1 MRRHLLPLLLLSAA
15 SALAVPAAAQNAPP
29 APPRQSAP
37 ARLPSPILPPPIA
50 IPAAPVAGHWSKQ
63 DGQDLLTFVEAIG
76 GEGLNPDDYDPAG
89 PRQALAGPDAALDLV
104 ATATFLKVESDL
116 AFGHIR
122 GDARIDWHVH
132 DDPQTPVDQQ
142 ALLDRALSGHDVPD
156 ILRSLLPTHPQY
168 AALKAALASAEDKA
182 MRDRIRLNLDRWRW
196 LPRDLGE
203 KYVIVNVPAY
213 TVAIVADGQT
223 LNRRRAV
230 AGALKTPTPQLS
242 ALITG
247 AIFNPWWEVPT
258 SISHEV
264 KGKKGYVAVPMG
276 DGGVRY
282 RQPPGPHNAL
292 GRMKLVMGNPYAI
305 YLHDT
310 NAKNLFNAQARAYSH
325 GCVRT
330 EDAVGFAET
339 LLQGTDWDHEKIY
352 GTVASGKTVQANLAT
367 PIPVYIVYFTIAA
380 TPDSPGYYSYK
391 DMYGRDKPVVAA
403 LDNLPAPEPQEAGDA
418 PAASARPKAPA
429 IRTAKAPKPVKPA
442 AASTSHPPAVAA
454 VARPSTR

>member
-1 MRRHLLPLLLLSAA
+1 MKSRFLLPVLLLSAA
-15 SALAVPAAAQNAPP
+15 FPAAAQNGATQQPAAPP
-29 APPRQSAP
+29 ADAMPAP
-37 ARLPSPILPPPIA
+37 API
-50 IPAAPVAGHWSKQ
+50 VVSGHWSKR
-63 DGQDLLTFVEAIG
+63 DAADLLAFVQGIG
-76 GEGLNPDDYDPAG
+76 AEGLDPADY
-89 PRQALAGPDAALDLV
+89 GPDALTQAMTGDPATLDSV
-104 ATATFLKVESDL
+104 ATGTFVKVASDL
-116 AFGHIR
+116 ALGHVR
-122 GDARIDWHVH
+122 GEGRVDWHVK
-132 DDPQTPVDQQ
+132 DDPFGPADQQ
-142 ALLDRALSGHDVPD
+142 ALLDRALSGHIVPD
-156 ILRSLLPTHPQY
+156 ALRSLLPTHPQY
-168 AALKAALASAEDKA
+168 AALKDLLAKTTDQALADKI
-182 MRDRIRLNLDRWRW
+182 RINLDRWRW
-196 LPRDLGE
+196 LPRDLGH

-213 TVAIVADGQT
+213 TVALVEGGQT

-230 AGALKTPTPQLS
+230 AGAIKTPTPELS

-264 KGKKGYVAVPMG
+264 KGKKGYVSVPTG
-276 DGGVRY
+276 DGGVRW

-367 PIPVYIVYFTIAA
+367 PIPVYIVYFTVAA
-380 TPDSPGYYSYK
+380 TPDAPGYFSYK
-391 DMYGRDKPVVAA
+391 DMYGRDKPALAA
-403 LDNLPAPEPQEAGDA
+403 LDNLPIPESTVPAETTASA
-418 PAASARPKAPA
+418 KPARARPPVARARPVKAASASASRQ
-429 IRTAKAPKPVKPA
+429 A
-442 AASTSHPPAVAA
+442 ALTEAVAH
-454 VARPSTR
+454 PSNR

>member
-1 MRRHLLPLLLLSAA
+1 MISRFLLPLLLLSAA
-15 SALAVPAAAQNAPP
+15 APIAAQDMQPPAQAPGAVPPVP
-29 APPRQSAP
+29 APIVVS
-37 ARLPSPILPPPIA
+37 
-50 IPAAPVAGHWSKQ
+50 GHWTRR
-63 DGQDLLTFVEAIG
+63 DAADLLAFIQGIG
-76 GEGLNPDDYDPAG
+76 TEGLDPADYG
-89 PRQALAGPDAALDLV
+89 PEALSQAMTGDPAMLDGV
-104 ATATFLKVESDL
+104 ATDTFLKVASDL
-116 AFGHIR
+116 AFGHVR
-122 GDARIDWHVH
+122 GDARVDWHVR
-132 DDPQTPVDQQ
+132 DDPFAPADQQ
-142 ALLDRALSGHDVPD
+142 ALLDRALSGHIVPD
-156 ILRSLLPTHPQY
+156 ALRSLLPTHPQY
-168 AALKAALASAEDKA
+168 AALKALLATTADKALADK
-182 MRDRIRLNLDRWRW
+182 IRLNLDRWRW

-213 TVAIVADGQT
+213 TVALVQGGQT

-403 LDNLPAPEPQEAGDA
+403 LDGLPAPEPQEAADA

-442 AASTSHPPAVAA
+442 AASASHPPAVAA